1 MSKYIKKNS
10 RPRVTLVT
18 TVSDTMALILGGQP
32 SYLAKKFDLSLITSP
47 GSLLSRVESQ
57 ERLPVTPVPME
68 RGIHPLKD
76 LASIWRM
83 LWTLSRQRPDLVHS
97 YTPKA
102 GLVTMLSAWLCRV
115 PVRVHT
121 FTGLIFPTSRGVKQH
136 ILIWVDRLICACAT
150 HVVPEGE
157 GVKQDL
163 QHYRITRK
171 PLQVIGYGNIAG
183 VDTKHFN
190 PDVMEVRTA
199 AEMLHNQLALKP
211 DSVLFCFV
219 GRLNQDKGIS
229 ELFDAFSGLPR
240 QAYLLLVGGV
250 DNSAPI
256 PQDLQAAIKNHPR
269 VYTLGFMEDIRP
281 ALSLADMLVL
291 PSYREGFPNVVLQAG
306 AMKLP
311 VIATDINGC
320 NEIVEPDFNGWLV
333 PARDS
338 QALKKTML
346 LAMQTSEP
354 ERIRMGEQARER
366 VKNRFERIDHWK
378 RMENF
383 YFKLLANRAS
393 NL

>member
-1 MSKYIKKNS
+1 MIKSANKNKK
-10 RPRVTLVT
+10 PRVTLVT
-18 TVSDTMALILGGQP
+18 TVSDTMAIILGGQP
-32 SYLAKKFDLSLITSP
+32 RYLAEKFDLSLITSP
-47 GSLLSRVESQ
+47 GKLLSRVEAQ
-57 ERLPVTPVPME
+57 EGLPVTPVSME

-83 LWTLSRQRPDLVHS
+83 IRTLRRHRPDLVHS

-102 GLVTMLSAWLCRV
+102 GLVTMLSAWLCRI

-121 FTGLIFPTSRGVKQH
+121 FTGLIFPTSRGFKQH
-136 ILIWVDRLICACAT
+136 VLIWIDRLICACAT

-171 PLQVIGYGNIAG
+171 PLHVIGHGNIAG
-183 VDTKHFN
+183 VDTEHFN
-190 PDVMEVRTA
+190 PDGMEVRTA
-199 AEMLHNQLALKP
+199 AKVLQNQLDLKP

-219 GRLNQDKGIS
+219 GRLNLDKGIS
-229 ELFDAFSGLPR
+229 ELFKAFSELPT
-240 QAYLLLVGGV
+240 QAHLLLVGGL
-250 DNSAPI
+250 DITAPI
-256 PQDLQAAIKNHPR
+256 SKNLQTAMQNHPR
-269 VYTLGFMEDIRP
+269 LHILGFMEDIRP
-281 ALSLADMLVL
+281 ALRLADILVL

-320 NEIVEPDFNGWLV
+320 NEVVEKDFNGWLV
-333 PARDS
+333 PARDAK
-338 QALKKTML
+338 ALKKTML
-346 LAMQTSEP
+346 LAMQTSES

-366 VKNRFERIDHWK
+366 IKKRFERIEHWK
-378 RMENF
+378 RVENF

-393 NL
+393 D

>member
-1 MSKYIKKNS
+1 MQKFINKNS
-10 RPRVTLVT
+10 KPRVTLVT
-18 TVSDTMALILGGQP
+18 TVPDTMAIILGGQP

-47 GSLLSRVESQ
+47 GNLLSRVASQ

-68 RGIHPLKD
+68 RAIHPLKD
-76 LASIWRM
+76 LVSIWRM
-83 LWTLSRQRPDLVHS
+83 MWTLSRQRPDLVHS

-136 ILIWVDRLICACAT
+136 VLIWVDRLICACAT

-171 PLQVIGYGNIAG
+171 PLHVIGHGNIAG

-190 PDVMEVRTA
+190 PDDMKVRTA
-199 AEMLHNQLALKP
+199 AKLLKNQLTLKP

-219 GRLNQDKGIS
+219 GRLNLDKGIS
-229 ELFDAFSGLPR
+229 ELFEAFSGLPI
-240 QAYLLLVGGV
+240 QAHLLLVGGL
-250 DNSAPI
+250 DSTAPI
-256 PQDLQAAIKNHPR
+256 SKNLQAAMQNHPR
-269 VYTLGFMEDIRP
+269 VHILGFMDDIRP
-281 ALSLADMLVL
+281 ALCLADMLVL

-320 NEIVEPDFNGWLV
+320 NEVVEPDFNGWLV
-333 PARDS
+333 PAQDAK
-338 QALKKTML
+338 ALKKAML
-346 LAMQTSEP
+346 SAMNTSES
-354 ERIRMGEQARER
+354 ERIRMGEQARGRIKE
-366 VKNRFERIDHWK
+366 RFERIDHWK
-378 RMENF
+378 RMQNF
-383 YFKLLANRAS
+383 YCKLLANRAYD
-393 NL
+393 